1 MYELAMVLDLLSRN
15 CFPSWPQIFRVS
27 ERVMGRLAEVNP
39 QLESHLTRTAAVS
52 PKVNEKVRTLTSAVN
67 THIYQYPYRY
77 SYNRNFGHNK
87 S

>member
-1 MYELAMVLDLLSRN
+1 MYELAMFLDLLSRN

-27 ERVMGRLAEVNP
+27 ERVMGRLAEINP
-39 QLESHLTRTAAVS
+39 KLESHLTQTAAVS
-52 PKVNEKVRTLTSAVN
+52 PKVNEKVPTLTSAVH
-67 THIYQYPYRY
+67 THRYQYPYQY